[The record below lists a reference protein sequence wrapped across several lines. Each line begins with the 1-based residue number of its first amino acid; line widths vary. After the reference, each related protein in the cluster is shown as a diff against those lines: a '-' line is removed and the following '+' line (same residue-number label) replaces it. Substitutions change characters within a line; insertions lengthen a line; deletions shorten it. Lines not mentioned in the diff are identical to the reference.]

1 MTLSEE
7 ITRAKADLESIKD
20 FVEYLDRNLEEH
32 SKNVQKGVDLP
43 ADDLENSIAFLRD
56 YALVAKSLVAVI
68 NEYDSTR

>member
-7 ITRAKADLESIKD
+7 ITRAKADLENIKD

-32 SKNVQKGVDLP
+32 SKIVQKGADIPV
-43 ADDLENSIAFLRD
+43 DDLENSIAFLKD

-68 NEYDSTR
+68 NEYESTR

>member
-1 MTLSEE
+1 MTLSEQ
-7 ITRAKADLESIKD
+7 IARAKADLENIKD
-20 FVEYLDRNLEEH
+20 FVVYLDRNLEEH

-68 NEYDSTR
+68 KEYDETR